1 MKFKL
6 ELSINKPRAE
16 VWEAF
21 DNVDNM
27 KKWQPS
33 LVSFEPISGT
43 PGQVGAV
50 SKLTYEEGGREFS
63 LIEKIT
69 HRDEPNRFDGVYEN
83 NFADNIIRNKFIE
96 QGNDQTLWA
105 LETEYAFKTLLMKI
119 VGPMMKK
126 NFVART
132 QRDMERFKEVAEGTY
147 RPEQENVDQ
156 EV

>member
-6 ELSINKPRAE
+6 ELPINKPRAE
-16 VWEAF
+16 VWKAF
-21 DNVDNM
+21 DNVENM

-43 PGQVGAV
+43 PGQSGAI

-69 HRDEPNRFDGVYEN
+69 RRDEPNHFEGVYEN
-83 NFADNIIRNKFIE
+83 NFANNIIRNQFID
-96 QGNDQTLWA
+96 QGKDQTLWV
-105 LETEYAFKTLLMKI
+105 TEIEFKFKTLLMKI
-119 VGPMMKK
+119 VGPLMKK

-132 QRDMERFKEVAEGTY
+132 QRDMERFKEVAEGKQSQ
-147 RPEQENVDQ
+147 EKENVD
-156 EV
+156 